1 MEIKRIFENTLSY
14 QMLTVNEVI
23 DIVWGSGN
31 MKGIPQWEDRSNLH
45 KLSNKLKEE
54 ILLTKKDFQFLET
67 LLFKYK
73 F

>member
-1 MEIKRIFENTLSY
+1 
-14 QMLTVNEVI
+14 MLTVNEVI